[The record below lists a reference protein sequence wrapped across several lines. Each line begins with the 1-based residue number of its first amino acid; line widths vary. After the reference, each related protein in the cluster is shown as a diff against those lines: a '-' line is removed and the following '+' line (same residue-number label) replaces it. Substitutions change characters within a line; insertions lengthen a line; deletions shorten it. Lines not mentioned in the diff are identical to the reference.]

1 MEKEKLEKSKIEEKD
16 LGNIAGGFDYKVNV
30 SELPPE
36 SVGTFFVNDEELG
49 ALDQAGILRVKDG
62 EYEMDEEDL
71 DIAGVTLF
79 GTGFMPDSET
89 GNKRG
94 KNKIKVK

>member
-36 SVGTFFVNDEELG
+36 SVGTFFVNDEELNMIKEEG
-49 ALDQAGILRVKDG
+49 LLDSDGNISKKDLAALNIVFPLAKMLGEKRITDG
-62 EYEMDEEDL
+62 
-71 DIAGVTLF
+71 
-79 GTGFMPDSET
+79 
-89 GNKRG
+89 G
-94 KNKIKVK
+94 KNEIKVV